1 MLHDKIVFVIGTKTY
16 TVSKSD
22 PRWDTVCALASAR
35 NYEEVAKMLSTSRA
49 TYIINSVNSILKEDN
64 VDNFKFEECAPGT
77 DKAVSWNGRH
87 IRVSYKGVVLP
98 EILQKRMFQCLE
110 KEGKEVVKAWPKLIE
125 NILANPDEHCRN
137 AVYEFLENRE
147 LPLVLEDGTFIA
159 YKGVR
164 NDFWSEHGN
173 SSTRVISG
181 QVDSEGRILNSIG
194 SVIEVVREDVDTNCN
209 NHCSCGL
216 HVGAKAYATS
226 FAPLTLLVKVNPK
239 DVVTVPTDTAEKCR
253 VSRYEVVGVWEGD
266 EIPGTA
272 VSVTGNGVQRCA
284 TTSSSLARFRSEA
297 LAVINDLRY
306 DISDELAS
314 NVVQLKPVEFSD
326 LLGNMPAGWDAE
338 ALSDC
343 GLVVPGYND
352 WDADELPREVGAT
365 LEHPEKEQWWV
376 EALDAYHDDV
386 PVDFNMILLAAK
398 LRDKLVAN
406 ASTMDNILSVVLNEV
421 PGNYFNEDRD
431 SLCAQLTG
439 VLLGAGFTVTES
451 FAGCSASELIVKA

>member
-35 NYEEVAKMLSTSRA
+35 NYAEVANMLSTSRA
-49 TYIINSVNSILKEDN
+49 TYILNSVNSILKEDN
-64 VDNFKFEECAPGT
+64 VDNFKFEECVAGT
-77 DKAVSWNGRH
+77 PNSVSWNGRT

-253 VSRYEVVGVWEGD
+253 VSKYEVIGVWEGD

-272 VSVTGNGVQRCA
+272 VSVTSGGVQRCCNN
-284 TTSSSLARFRSEA
+284 TSNLAKFRNEA
-297 LAVINDLRY
+297 LSVINDIRA
-306 DISDELAS
+306 DIVREVTST
-314 NVVQLKPVEFSD
+314 VVQLKPVNDSD
-326 LLGNMPAGWDAE
+326 LTWNTPANWDAE
-338 ALSDC
+338 ALADC
-343 GLVVPGYND
+343 GLVVTGYD
-352 WDADELPREVGAT
+352 GDDEDLPKDLSAT
-365 LEHPEKEQWWV
+365 AEHPDKDQWWV
-376 EALDAYHDDV
+376 EAIGAYHDGV
-386 PVDFNMILLAAK
+386 PADFSFAILAGKLPGKFVAGAATMATI
-398 LRDKLVAN
+398 LDLVLDEC
-406 ASTMDNILSVVLNEV
+406 SGYYGSEDN
-421 PGNYFNEDRD
+421 D

-439 VLLGAGFTVTES
+439 VLLGAGLTVTES
-451 FAGCSASELIVKA
+451 FAGCSASELLVKA